1 MGVLKIGLGFGV
13 AWCGATGINWLV
25 SGNIDLAGNIV
36 VAVAVTGGVLVG
48 DGYRRRQQAA
58 CGQLKN

>member
-1 MGVLKIGLGFGV
+1 MGVLKIGLVFVV
-13 AWCGATGINWLV
+13 AWCVATGINWLV

>member
-1 MGVLKIGLGFGV
+1 MCVLKIGLVFFV
-13 AWCGATGINWLV
+13 AWCVATGINWLV

>member
-1 MGVLKIGLGFGV
+1 MGVLKIGLVFFV

-36 VAVAVTGGVLVG
+36 VAVAVTGGVMVG
-48 DGYRRRQQAA
+48 DHYRRRQQAA
-58 CGQLKN
+58 GQLEN